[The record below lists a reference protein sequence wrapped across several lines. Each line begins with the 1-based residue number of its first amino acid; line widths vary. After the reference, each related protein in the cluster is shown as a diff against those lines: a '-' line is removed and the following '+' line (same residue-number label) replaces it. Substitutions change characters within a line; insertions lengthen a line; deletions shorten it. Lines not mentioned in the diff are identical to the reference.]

1 MAIRQIIG
9 ACLALTL
16 SISTTTAAEFIGVTA
31 ALKGEV
37 LRLASTEPSASIG
50 ALSSGE
56 KIFLGDDIQVGE
68 TGRLQVLLVDETVFT
83 LGAGASM
90 TIDKFVYDPNQTNE
104 LAANIKKGA
113 FRFVSGKVAKAGK
126 DTMKVSVPGATIAVR
141 GTQVAGLIDD
151 EGQSNIILLGPGP
164 NSFGATPGAI
174 TVFNEFGSAD
184 ILRGGYGLQTV
195 PQEPPGEVQ
204 QADPTL
210 LERLERAVSELA
222 SEEIAENIP
231 EEYVT
236 EQIVE
241 LAETLVE
248 KGVTGT
254 NVTNDVE
261 VLRLISEDDAQTL
274 ADEGVNFDAGA
285 AILLAKYAETSSLGS
300 PPGGPTQA
308 ELQSSVFSGSR
319 RFAATG
325 VNMTTAF
332 VSGGT
337 GSGSFD
343 VTTIYDF
350 DADTISQT
358 IAGTVADIKINSSTQ
373 ADFDFAFSGVTT
385 LANMATINGEPSFAA
400 QTEFLQTGAAT
411 FDAGT
416 DLTTATNPAAPV
428 NNTFNSQPKFTISNL
443 AITGTAVA
451 SDAIN
456 ISTNGGLATINAPGD
471 IGFSNISILTY
482 NGATD
487 YDNVGGTA
495 VTAGQ

>member
-1 MAIRQIIG
+1 M
-9 ACLALTL
+9 
-16 SISTTTAAEFIGVTA
+16 
-31 ALKGEV
+31 
-37 LRLASTEPSASIG
+37 
-50 ALSSGE
+50 
-56 KIFLGDDIQVGE
+56 
-68 TGRLQVLLVDETVFT
+68 QVLLLDETVFT
-83 LGAGASM
+83 LGAGAAM
-90 TIDKFVYDPNQTNE
+90 TIDKFVYDPNQTHE

-126 DTMKVSVPGATIAVR
+126 DAMKVSVPGATIAVR
-141 GTQVAGLIDD
+141 GTQVAGLIND
-151 EGQSNIILLGPGP
+151 EGISNIILLGPGP

-174 TVFNEFGSAD
+174 TVFNDLGSVD
-184 ILRGGYGLQTV
+184 ILRGGYGLQAV
-195 PQEPPGEVQ
+195 PQEPPGQIQ
-204 QADPTL
+204 QADPAL

-241 LAETLVE
+241 LAEILVE
-248 KGVTGT
+248 KDVTGT

-285 AILLAKYAETSSLGS
+285 AILLAKFAETSSLGS
-300 PPGGPTQA
+300 PPGGPTRT
-308 ELQSSVFSGSR
+308 ELQSSIFSGSR

-325 VNMTTAF
+325 VNMTTAH

-343 VTTIYDF
+343 VTTVYDF
-350 DADTISQT
+350 DANTISQT

-373 ADFDFAFSGVTT
+373 ADFDFAFSGVTQIG
-385 LANMATINGEPSFAA
+385 LMATENEPRFAA
-400 QTEFLQTGAAT
+400 QTEFLQTGATT
-411 FDAGT
+411 FDTGT

-428 NNTFNSQPKFTISNL
+428 NNTFDSDPKFTISNL
-443 AITGTAVA
+443 AVTGTAVA

-471 IGFSNISILTY
+471 IGFSAINILTY
-482 NGATD
+482 NGGTN